1 MFVCLCHGISDKKL
15 RKLAIEEGIND
26 MRTIRRC
33 TSLGSQCG
41 KCIKQVPIEDVAK
54 RATVWV
60 IRNQSKWFEKMPDSI
75 GGLRWKPKDIGRKYV
90 PFYSDSRTN
99 KKGGKK

>member
-1 MFVCLCHGISDKKL
+1 
-15 RKLAIEEGIND
+15 
-26 MRTIRRC
+26 
-33 TSLGSQCG
+33 
-41 KCIKQVPIEDVAK
+41 
-54 RATVWV
+54 
-60 IRNQSKWFEKMPDSI
+60 MPDSI

>member
-1 MFVCLCHGISDKKL
+1 MMLQREQQF
-15 RKLAIEEGIND
+15 
-26 MRTIRRC
+26 
-33 TSLGSQCG
+33 GSY
-41 KCIKQVPIEDVAK
+41 
-54 RATVWV
+54 V
-60 IRNQSKWFEKMPDSI
+60 ITAKWFEKLPDSI